1 MYTAKLREWVAG
13 QMSGYLMSS
22 EGTSLDLLGWGRQG
36 LAYPELK
43 KNEGIGRVVVEH
55 RGAYELMGPSG
66 LHEAILA
73 TSSREQ
79 AEDPIDYPAVGDWVI
94 HTLDP
99 IDNRRLGIIKVL
111 PRRSRVLRRASGTAP
126 VPQVVGSNIDVL
138 GIVVSTDQEID
149 EHLIERYL
157 VTAEGGG
164 VSPVIIINK
173 SDLGGGAEIQE
184 LLIRRGVQCPI
195 FLTNAHRDEELGEV
209 AKLLSGGA
217 TLALTG
223 ASGVG
228 KSTLVNQLVG
238 DPVLA
243 TGSVDSEGAG
253 RHTTVRRELLV
264 AAPGVV
270 IDTPGLREVQIWDDA
285 GLEAVFNEIAEAA
298 LDCKFADCS
307 HRDEPGCAV
316 TVACADQRI
325 SSDRLVSYLAL
336 CRELQELSDEIEEYQ
351 RSQRRR
357 RDSRST

>member
-1 MYTAKLREWVAG
+1 MNN
-13 QMSGYLMSS
+13 
-22 EGTSLDLLGWGRQG
+22 EGTSLDSLGWGQQG

-43 KNEGIGRVVVEH
+43 DNEGLGRVAVEH
-55 RGAYELMGPSG
+55 RGAYELVGPAG

-79 AEDPIDYPAVGDWVI
+79 AEDPTDYPAVGDWVI
-94 HTLDP
+94 HTLNP
-99 IDNRRLGIIKVL
+99 IDNRRLGIVEVL

-126 VPQVVGSNIDVL
+126 LPQVVGANIDVL
-138 GIVVSTDQEID
+138 GIVISTDQEVD

-164 VSPVIIINK
+164 VSPAIIINK
-173 SDLGGGAEIQE
+173 SDLGGGAEIRE
-184 LLIRRGVQCPI
+184 LLTKRGVQYPI
-195 FLTNAHRDEELGEV
+195 FLTNALRGDELGEV

-238 DPVLA
+238 DGVLA
-243 TGSVDSEGAG
+243 TGSVDSEGSG
-253 RHTTVRRELLV
+253 RHTTVRRELLL
-264 AAPGVV
+264 AGDGVV

-285 GLEAVFNEIAEAA
+285 GLEAVFAEIAEAA
-298 LDCKFADCS
+298 IDCKFADCS
-307 HRDEPGCAV
+307 HREEPGCGV
-316 TVACADQRI
+316 TAACAEHKI
-325 SSDRLVSYLAL
+325 SSDRLFSYLTL
-336 CRELQELSDEIEEYQ
+336 CHELQELSNEIEDYR

>member
-1 MYTAKLREWVAG
+1 
-13 QMSGYLMSS
+13 MSN
-22 EGTSLDLLGWGRQG
+22 EGTPLNSLGWNRQG
-36 LAYPELK
+36 LAYPELEE
-43 KNEGIGRVVVEH
+43 NAGIGRVVVEH
-55 RGAYELMGPSG
+55 RGAYELMGPFGS
-66 LHEAILA
+66 HEAILA

-79 AEDPIDYPAVGDWVI
+79 ADDPTDYPAVGDWVV

-111 PRRSRVLRRASGTAP
+111 PRRSQVLRRASGTIP
-126 VPQVVGSNIDVL
+126 VPQVVGANIDVL

-149 EHLIERYL
+149 EQLIERYL

-164 VSPVIIINK
+164 VSPTIIINK
-173 SDLGGGAEIQE
+173 SDLGGGEEIRE
-184 LLIRRGVQCPI
+184 LLVRRGVQYPI
-195 FLTNAHRDEELGEV
+195 LLTNAHKSEELAEV
-209 AKLLSGGA
+209 AKLLTGGA

-238 DPVLA
+238 DSVLA
-243 TGSVDSEGAG
+243 TGSVDSDGSG

-264 AAPGVV
+264 AKPGVV

-285 GLEAVFNEIAEAA
+285 GLEPVFNEIADVAA
-298 LDCKFADCS
+298 NCKFADCS

-316 TVACADQRI
+316 TAACADKRV
-325 SSDRLVSYLAL
+325 SEDRLLSYLAL
-336 CRELQELSDEIEEYQ
+336 CQEVQELSDEIENYQ

-357 RDSRST
+357 RDSRSN